1 MANYLVTDTELT
13 SIADAIRSKAGTSTS
28 MAFPD
33 AFVSTIEGI
42 SVGSNSADDF
52 ILNHETME
60 SFEGNVSTIGAGAFA
75 YAAM

>member
-1 MANYLVTDTELT
+1 MANYLVTDTELI

-42 SVGSNSADDF
+42 
-52 ILNHETME
+52 
-60 SFEGNVSTIGAGAFA
+60 
-75 YAAM
+75 